1 MATSS
6 SKFPASSSHRQ
17 NTSPLRPRQGSV
29 RPKGPGKLGGV
40 SPKPLGRKDGQSS
53 NRAASDNA
61 TAGER
66 NQEEV
71 ARAQEQAEIID
82 SQRQQLLQ
90 MDQQLMNAKSQIA
103 KLQQSAVVSSDE
115 REELQRLAGD
125 YRLALGRVEE
135 LIDDRPDGI
144 P

>member
-6 SKFPASSSHRQ
+6 SKFPTSSSHRQ

-40 SPKPLGRKDGQSS
+40 SPNPARKGGQSS

-115 REELQRLAGD
+115 REELQTLAGD